1 MECLKKAQRATI
13 AMTRPVSP
21 EDALKACPFCGDD
34 EELRVCQPL
43 YLSGYWAVHC
53 GCCGGEMQ
61 SESRVGAVV
70 DWNTRTDPP
79 KTVLDEEVVAVPFG
93 VDDGQSI
100 AAKVK
105 ICRTTPPSVLDQEVV
120 RALTITTE
128 ALVVALGPWSGEALG
143 NGVKLI
149 AANRALLT
157 RLKDRGT
164 D

>member
-1 MECLKKAQRATI
+1 
-13 AMTRPVSP
+13 MTQPVSP

-61 SESRVGAVV
+61 SESRAGAVA

-79 KTVLDEEVVAVPFG
+79 KTVLEE
-93 VDDGQSI
+93 
-100 AAKVK
+100 
-105 ICRTTPPSVLDQEVV
+105 E
-120 RALTITTE
+120 E
-128 ALVVALGPWSGEALG
+128 AIEAGVVALRDWMSENWGDIKDGAETGMRGA
-143 NGVKLI
+143 VRTLI
-149 AANRALLT
+149 S
-157 RLKDRGT
+157 LKDRGT